1 MVVVVVVFRGG
12 RQVKTD
18 DGSCDNYC
26 SITLVAPATPAAGEG
41 LGKTCR
47 GGGGGGGRGG
57 WRTMGQKQGW
67 TVEAAGEEDCRIED

>member
-1 MVVVVVVFRGG
+1 MVVVVVVVFRGG

-41 LGKTCR
+41 LQGPPLARCALE
-47 GGGGGGGRGG
+47 GGGGEAGGLWDRSMGG
-57 WRTMGQKQGW
+57 Q
-67 TVEAAGEEDCRIED
+67 